1 MDKERMRTENYAVRY
16 TWKEKTIQKK
26 RPEINKNNKM
36 SFENQKVLST
46 NHNDFILILK
56 TDTFPE

>member
-1 MDKERMRTENYAVRY
+1 MRTENYAVRY

-26 RPEINKNNKM
+26 RPEIKKNNKM
-36 SFENQKVLST
+36 SFENQKVPST